1 MKQLL
6 ALIIALS
13 SLVAVF
19 LQLDLMLSNS
29 SQLLGETLIR
39 FFSFFTILTNSLVA
53 GYFSY
58 LSYHWIKRQP
68 ITKNEFTR
76 LTAITVYISI
86 VGLVYQVLL
95 RHIWSPTGLQ
105 KVVDE
110 LLHSVVPVLVVIFW
124 LISRKTGAMEYKQIG
139 SWLIYPLV
147 YLVYVLFR
155 GYASGFY
162 PYPFLDVNQLGL
174 QQVMFNCLGMT
185 LLFVLVSLLFVWLS
199 RRLAAGDNLQISR

>member
-6 ALIIALS
+6 ALVISIS
-13 SLVAVF
+13 SLVAVV
-19 LQLDLMLSNS
+19 LQLDLMLSHS
-29 SQLLGETLIR
+29 TQPLGETLIR

-58 LSYHWIKRQP
+58 LSYQWIKKKQN
-68 ITKNEFTR
+68 TENELAR
-76 LTAITVYISI
+76 LTAVAVYIFI

-95 RHIWSPTGLQ
+95 RHIWDPTGLQ

-110 LLHSVVPVLVVIFW
+110 LLHSVVPVLVILFW
-124 LISRKTGAMEYKQIG
+124 LISRNIGAVAYRQIG
-139 SWLIYPLV
+139 SWLIYPAV
-147 YLVYVLFR
+147 YLVYVLLR

-162 PYPFLDVNQLGL
+162 PYPFLDVSQLGF
-174 QQVMFNCLGMT
+174 QQVIFNCLGMT

-199 RRLAAGDNLQISR
+199 KPSGAR